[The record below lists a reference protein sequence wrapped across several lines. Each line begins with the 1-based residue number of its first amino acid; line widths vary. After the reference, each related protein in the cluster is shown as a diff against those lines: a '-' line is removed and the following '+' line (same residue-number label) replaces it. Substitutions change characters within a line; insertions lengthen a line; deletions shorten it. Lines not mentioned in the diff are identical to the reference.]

1 MNGLPAF
8 TLQRP
13 ATAREAAALLAGGAR
28 ALAGGTDLLPN
39 LRHGLEQ
46 PAQLV
51 DLTLVA
57 GLDAVELR
65 DGALVIGAGVTLAR
79 LIGDPLVSQHLA
91 ALAEAAA
98 AVAGPGHRSAATVGG
113 NLCQDTRCVY
123 YNQSDW
129 WRASNGWCLKRAPGA
144 EPLARPAP
152 RASQEPLRGS
162 GGSSSPAEPE
172 LLERGGAICHVAPQG
187 QRCHAAFSG
196 DLAPALLAAQAEL
209 EIATP
214 GGTRRMLLADLYR
227 DDGASHLTLSAG
239 EFVSAVSIAVPALP
253 WRSGYRKARVRAAMD
268 FPLAG
273 VGAVL
278 SLREGVV
285 AQIGVALSGTNS
297 RPIVLQGLEG
307 WIGQRID
314 DARLAALGK
323 LVQQQVS
330 PMRSTATASNYRR
343 QVAAVLAQRL
353 VRELAEPSGGPAP
366 GGSVR

>member
-13 ATAREAAALLAGGAR
+13 GTAREAAALLAGGAR

-79 LIGDPLVSQHLA
+79 LAAEPLVRQHLA

-98 AVAGPGHRSAATVGG
+98 AVAGPGHRSAATIGG

-129 WRASNGWCLKRAPGA
+129 WRASNGWCLKR
-144 EPLARPAP
+144 
-152 RASQEPLRGS
+152 
-162 GGSSSPAEPE
+162 GGDT
-172 LLERGGAICHVAPQG
+172 CHVAPQG

-196 DLAPALLAAQAEL
+196 DLAPALLAARAEV

-214 GGTRRMLLADLYR
+214 SGARRMPLTDLYR
-227 DDGASHLTLSAG
+227 DDGASHLTLATG

-278 SLREGVV
+278 ALRDGVV

-297 RPIVLQGLEG
+297 RPILLQGLEG

-314 DARLAALGK
+314 DARLPALGK

-330 PMRSTATASNYRR
+330 PMRSTAVPSNYRR

-353 VRELAEPSGGPAP
+353 VRELAEASGPTP